1 MVDKIRVL
9 TAHLHVCDREDIVPF
24 SLAHAVCSHE
34 FTNRCAHAH
43 THIHTHHLSPHF
55 FPLVSHYSKLRSE
68 TIVEASHY
76 NLMLCVACMLLLPN
90 INC

>member
-34 FTNRCAHAH
+34 FTNRCTH
-43 THIHTHHLSPHF
+43 THTHTICLPI
-55 FPLVSHYSKLRSE
+55 FPPVSHYSKLRSE